1 MLFKIEYEFKGCLTI
16 AVFDCLQFLKSNI
29 KRMEIHNKSCKRLLT
44 KLTTQS
50 NKLASVD
57 VENYENE

>member
-1 MLFKIEYEFKGCLTI
+1 MLFEIEYEFKECLTI
-16 AVFDCLQFLKSNI
+16 SVFDCLRVLKLNI

-50 NKLASVD
+50 NILASAD